1 MNYDSERLRRQIDFV
16 IEIDKLKNI
25 YRQTH
30 VLGEDRKENDAEHS
44 WHIALM
50 AFLLAEH
57 SNQKVDV
64 LKVMKMLLVHDIVE
78 IDAGDTFCYDSEG
91 YKTKADREEKA
102 ARRIFGILPQ
112 DQSEEFYGLWREFED
127 GITPEAGFADVLD
140 RIQPLI
146 LNYTKDGISWK
157 EHDVCR
163 SQVENRYAK
172 TSSSSKDLTQLA
184 LSLIDDA
191 SKKGWLKK

>member
-1 MNYDSERLRRQIDFV
+1 MNYDNERLRRQIDFV
-16 IEIDKLKNI
+16 TEIDKLKNI
-25 YRQTH
+25 YRQTY

-57 SNQKVDV
+57 SNQKIDV
-64 LKVMKMLLVHDIVE
+64 LKVIKMLLVHDIVE

-157 EHDVCR
+157 EHDVCK

-172 TSSSSKDLTQLA
+172 TSSSSTDLTQLA

>member
-1 MNYDSERLRRQIDFV
+1 MNYDSERLRRQIDF
-16 IEIDKLKNI
+16 ITEIDKLKNI
-25 YRQTH
+25 YRQTY

-64 LKVMKMLLVHDIVE
+64 LKVIKMLLVHDIVE

-127 GITPEAGFADVLD
+127 GNTPEAGFADVLD

-157 EHDVCR
+157 EHDVCK

-172 TSSSSKDLTQLA
+172 TSSSSTDLTQLA